1 MLRTSNRDG
10 ATDRPNLTKVPSR
23 TTLNVVIN
31 AARHFKARLLIAIRS
46 WGTSLSFRLAVVVNV
61 TAVLVLAAFWQT
73 DYSRERDVHLA
84 EQADSLREEARVLRV
99 AQAQLDGISAFQA
112 YTDAYCRQMERHIS
126 PGHHIIVTDEGGE
139 VIVRAH
145 VRADPRLESKMLA
158 ALGTDVARFD
168 YDGQEYMAVVVLGN
182 EQTAIVVAQ
191 SLAPME
197 QIIHRQAVSR
207 AASVTVLVV
216 LLVLVTNLALLRWVR
231 RPIHSLVRAVGAIGA
246 RKFEHRISGLPTAE
260 FRFLAD
266 GFNRMA
272 ESLAQTERRR
282 RHELAKARR
291 IHMGLLPPSIDQ
303 VPGLLAAARYVP
315 ASAVGGDY
323 YDVLVYPNGNWLF
336 VIADVSGHGVPA
348 ALVAAMLK
356 TLIRQFVRQGRRAQA
371 IAELLNAELE
381 PLVGTEHFI
390 TCLFAE
396 YRPQTGDFLYVNC
409 GHEPG
414 LCLRVK
420 DRALEMLSPTGLP
433 LAVEERAAWECRS
446 VRLHEGDRVYLF
458 TDGLIEA
465 PGPAEDLLG
474 RERLVEFIRATAGT
488 TPSAQ
493 VEAVLRNVRDFAG
506 DRPFSDDVTMVI
518 FQREQRT
525 G

>member
-1 MLRTSNRDG
+1 
-10 ATDRPNLTKVPSR
+10 
-23 TTLNVVIN
+23 VI
-31 AARHFKARLLIAIRS
+31 AAKEDVQHRWRWRRS
-46 WGTSLSFRLAVVVNV
+46 LYRWGNSFSLRLAIVVNV

-73 DYSRERDVHLA
+73 DYSRERNVHFA
-84 EQADSLREEARVLRV
+84 EQADHLREEARVLRV

-112 YTDAYCRQMERHIS
+112 YTDAYCRQMERHTS
-126 PGHHIIVTDEGGE
+126 PGHHIIVTDASGE

-145 VRADPRLESKMLA
+145 VRPDPRLESKMLG
-158 ALGTDVARFD
+158 ALETGVARFD
-168 YDGQEYMAVVVLGN
+168 YGGQAHMAVAVPAT
-182 EQTAIVVAQ
+182 EQTAIVVGQ

-231 RPIHSLVRAVGAIGA
+231 RPIRSLVRAVGAIGA
-246 RKFEHRISGLPTAE
+246 RKFEHRVARLPTAE

-272 ESLAQTERRR
+272 ESLDQTERRR

-291 IHMGLLPPSIDQ
+291 IHMGLLPPSLDQ

-315 ASAVGGDY
+315 ADAVGGDY

-348 ALVAAMLK
+348 ALVTAMLK
-356 TLIRQFVRQGRRAQA
+356 TLIRQFVCQGRCPQA

-381 PLVGTEHFI
+381 LLVGTEHFI

-396 YRPQTGDFLYVNC
+396 YRPQTGDFAYVNC

-414 LCLRVK
+414 LCLRA
-420 DRALEMLSPTGLP
+420 DSRAMETFSSTGLP
-433 LAVEERAAWECRS
+433 LAVDERAAWECHS
-446 VRLHEGDRVYLF
+446 VSLHQGDRVYLV

-465 PGPAEDLLG
+465 AGPAGDQLG
-474 RERLVEFIRATAGT
+474 RERLIDFIRTTAGT

-493 VEAVLRNVRDFAG
+493 VEAVLGNVRDFAG
-506 DRPFSDDVTMVI
+506 DKPFSDDVTVVI
-518 FQREQRT
+518 FQREERA